1 MHTSSSPVLNFEP
14 EMTYSPATKEATSVA
29 GMHGVHIMV
38 SQLKREILL
47 TFKLVLSDS
56 AKASLSSLLKLIQ
69 ASIASVGFWEH
80 GTPSVRARG
89 KTWSMAI

>member
-1 MHTSSSPVLNFEP
+1 M
-14 EMTYSPATKEATSVA
+14 
-29 GMHGVHIMV
+29 
-38 SQLKREILL
+38 SQAYKILL

-80 GTPSVRARG
+80 GTPSVRVRKG
-89 KTWSMAI
+89 REGQ